1 MKIPYKLE
9 PSDAPLVPLDHEQ
22 FVVGH
27 PEQIQD
33 LVLKIHIRTDADQ
46 IRTDTLLGNLM
57 ADKKMVEERFK
68 EPVSRAHKAHKA
80 LTGERKETLKNYEI
94 AESLIKGKMKE
105 FNMEKDRKALEELSE
120 VTITSL
126 APPELRSKLKHTTFT
141 KKYKFEVTDPDKVPP
156 ELLTPDL
163 DAIARKVNAM
173 GEMAKIPGVHVYR
186 DDIVRV
192 NT

>member
-1 MKIPYKLE
+1 MKVPCKLGPE
-9 PSDAPLVPLDHEQ
+9 KAPLVPLDHEQ

-33 LVLKIHIRTDADQ
+33 LVQRIQIKNDNDQVRTDA
-46 IRTDTLLGNLM
+46 LLGNLM

-68 EPVSRAHKAHKA
+68 EPVTRAHKAHKA
-80 LTGERKETLKNYEI
+80 LTSERKETLKNYEI
-94 AESLIKGKMKE
+94 AEGLIKQKMKA

-141 KKYKFEVTDPDKVPP
+141 KKYKFEVTDRDKLPP
-156 ELLTPDL
+156 EYLAPDL
-163 DAIARKVNAM
+163 EAIKNKVNAM
-173 GEMAKIPGVHVYR
+173 GEMARIPGVSVYR
-186 DDIVRV
+186 DDVVTVR
-192 NT
+192 T